1 MKAKSLAGLSLAG
14 MLFTSVS
21 VWSLTPPGGVRGTET
36 VEVDPS
42 GSATSGGGPQ
52 IASGQTALAQFTS
65 GSTLMVEGRLGHGKL
80 VENAAGETFV
90 MLEIRGEGSPGAR
103 TAAPVN
109 LSLVIDRSGS
119 MRGSRLSNA
128 KNAAI
133 AAVDRLH
140 DGDTVS
146 VVTFDTKTQ
155 TIVAPQEI
163 GPGSRERIA
172 ADIRSIELGGDT
184 CISCGIE
191 DGMSQLERTS
201 GKVNKMVLLSD
212 GEATAGVRDVPTFRS
227 IAQRARDRGASIT
240 TVGVD
245 VEYNER
251 ILAAVAAE
259 SNGRHYFVENDA
271 ALQRVFEQE
280 AADLG
285 TTVASA
291 AEATIELAPGVEL
304 ERVFDRSFRR
314 AGNSVVVPMG
324 AFSKGETKTV
334 LAKVRVA
341 PGAGTSRPI
350 ADVKLSWRDLASGAD
365 GTCAGKL
372 STELVS
378 DPGQAAELD
387 PIVAGRIA
395 RSETAAALTSANA
408 LFAQGRADEARR
420 RLEEQ
425 KSNVSKLAAA
435 SRGRAPAAKAKAV
448 DSDFEKQIAAL
459 GETNDGFATP
469 PPSPRPAS
477 VAPGGQPVQ
486 AAPAAPPQDTRQ
498 GKGAVRKSQESAN
511 EFGL

>member
-14 MLFTSVS
+14 MLLTSVS
-21 VWSLTPPGGVRGTET
+21 VWSLTPPGGVGGSET

-42 GSATSGGGPQ
+42 GASSGAGPE

-65 GSTLMVEGRLGHGKL
+65 GSTLMLEGRLGHGKL

-90 MLEIRGEGSPGAR
+90 MLEVRGEGLPGAR
-103 TAAPVN
+103 TTAPVN
-109 LSLVIDRSGS
+109 LSLVVDRSGS
-119 MRGSRLSNA
+119 MRGSRLTNA

-146 VVTFDTKTQ
+146 VLTFDTKTQ
-155 TIVAPQEI
+155 LVVAPQEI

-172 ADIRSIELGGDT
+172 AEIRSIELGGDT

-191 DGMSQLERTS
+191 DGLAQLERVP
-201 GKVNKMVLLSD
+201 GKVNRMILLSD

-271 ALQRVFEQE
+271 ALARVFEQE
-280 AADLG
+280 AQELG
-285 TTVASA
+285 STVASA

-314 AGNSVVVPMG
+314 AGNSVVVPLG

-334 LAKVRVA
+334 LAKVRLTA
-341 PGAGTSRPI
+341 GAGGRRPV
-350 ADVKLSWRDLASGAD
+350 ADVKLSWRDLASGTD
-365 GTCAGKL
+365 GVCAGKL
-372 STELVS
+372 STELVADAAQAGEI
-378 DPGQAAELD
+378 DPV
-387 PIVAGRIA
+387 VAGRIA
-395 RSETAAALTSANA
+395 RSETAAALTTANA
-408 LFAQGRADEARR
+408 LFAQGRGDEARR

-425 KSNVSKLAAA
+425 KNNVSKIATTA
-435 SRGRAPAAKAKAV
+435 RGRAPATKAKGV
-448 DSDFEKQIAAL
+448 DEDFQKQIAAL
-459 GETNDGFATP
+459 GETNEAFASP
-469 PPSPRPAS
+469 PPPRADAA
-477 VAPGGQPVQ
+477 VAGGSAAQP
-486 AAPAAPPQDTRQ
+486 APAAPPQQTRQ
-498 GKGAVRKSQESAN
+498 GKSGVRKSQQSAN
-511 EFGL
+511 DFGL